1 MSDNSALKITPDKGE
16 TSVHAGG
23 KAVWNLEIAAGAAE
37 GEVFFDV
44 DASDPNSGPEWT
56 VTLFDSTESIIWDN
70 FRNKGASKV

>member
-1 MSDNSALKITPDKGE
+1 MSDNTTLMISPDAGE
-16 TSVHAGG
+16 NNVHAGG

-56 VTLFDSTESIIWDN
+56 VTLFDSTGSIIWDIL
-70 FRNKGASKV
+70 RRRSGV